1 MTNQSH
7 LTLGSEPTK
16 AAGRVGG
23 YHLLNRNNINA
34 ASNLGG
40 KFALPIEFDSTVLAG
55 GFYAEGQEALAMES
69 PQPMLGTPYT
79 APGWSVWKYPDTV
92 TGSKP
97 PQPHTYAGK
106 PHRVAGTKA
115 GENFILMCRPLD
127 VQHQVNSV
135 YGELSTDMMV
145 SEIKGETNLAQGGD
159 PGILINSRLNTEI
172 GKDQEIEEN
181 LSEGTRQTVA
191 HSGPVR
197 RPEQRVKL

>member
-23 YHLLNRNNINA
+23 YSLLTRNNVNA
-34 ASNLGG
+34 SSNLGG
-40 KFALPIEFDSTVLAG
+40 KFALPIEFDSSVLSG

-69 PQPMLGTPYT
+69 PQPILGTAYT

-92 TGSKP
+92 AGTK
-97 PQPHTYAGK
+97 QPHTYAGK
-106 PHRVAGTKA
+106 PHRVAGTKP

-127 VQHQVNSV
+127 VQQQVNSL

-145 SEIKGETNLAQGGD
+145 QEIRGETNLAQEGD
-159 PGILINSRLNTEI
+159 PGILINSRLEREI
-172 GKDQEIEEN
+172 GKDREIEED
-181 LSEGTRQTVA
+181 LSEGTRATVA

-197 RPEQRVKL
+197 RPSQTISK